1 MGGGCGSLLWFG
13 KFDKESKIAK
23 KIAKKVVKS
32 TK

>member
-1 MGGGCGSLLWFG
+1 MGGDIPSWLWLG
-13 KFDKESKIAK
+13 KFDKESKIAE

>member
-1 MGGGCGSLLWFG
+1 MDSWLWLG

>member
-1 MGGGCGSLLWFG
+1 MGDFPSLFWLG
-13 KFDKESKIAK
+13 TFDKESKIAK

>member
-1 MGGGCGSLLWFG
+1 MGGGIPSLLWFG

>member
-1 MGGGCGSLLWFG
+1 MFSLFWLG
-13 KFDKESKIAK
+13 TFDKESKIAK

>member
-1 MGGGCGSLLWFG
+1 MNDGAPSWFWFG

>member
-1 MGGGCGSLLWFG
+1 MGDFPSLLWLG